1 MWKIYAGHVANDGLA
16 SEEASN
22 SEGLTTKT
30 EASFATFAIKFG
42 IINPKISVGGCSIS
56 QGFVFAT
63 EFGEIG
69 IVSIVAVEN
78 NTFWLHFE
86 KRRLSAQITSEILV
100 SEASGSEIS
109 ECGNIDR

>member
-1 MWKIYAGHVANDGLA
+1 MFGVVVGDPLSDDIWSDIEGGGDSSGAGHVANDGLA

-42 IINPKISVGGCSIS
+42 IINPKISVGGCAIS

-63 EFGEIG
+63 EFGKVGVVRVI
-69 IVSIVAVEN
+69 AVQDDD
-78 NTFWLHFE
+78 FRIHFE
-86 KRRLSAQITSEILV
+86 EV
-100 SEASGSEIS
+100 GF
-109 ECGNIDR
+109 GV